1 MILPAVRVKNPKS
14 ERSGVIGNLFTD
26 AHFPSKRVQ
35 SNGPRC
41 FRLPEQRSAKSF
53 RTVQAPR
60 GVFRSGRKPLNLA
73 LIFEVFASSRLISE
87 NHLI

>member
-1 MILPAVRVKNPKS
+1 MLCLSPAVRVKNPKS
-14 ERSGVIGNLFTD
+14 ECSGVTGNLSTV
-26 AHFPSKRVQ
+26 AHFPSKRAQ

-60 GVFRSGRKPLNLA
+60 GVFRRGRKPFNL
-73 LIFEVFASSRLISE
+73 LL
-87 NHLI
+87 

>member
-41 FRLPEQRSAKSF
+41 FRLPEQRSAN
-53 RTVQAPR
+53 VQAPR